1 MVFRPKAADHKWT
14 NIPKVIRPR
23 LSLAAGEDD
32 NFQDIQATTCFSLDF
47 EVTLETVGVC
57 PFQRTD

>member
-1 MVFRPKAADHKWT
+1 MFFRPEAADHKWT

-32 NFQDIQATTCFSLDF
+32 NFQEIQAPTRFSLDF
-47 EVTLETVGVC
+47 EVTLETVSVLSSS
-57 PFQRTD
+57 TH